1 MREHFLIFIVLCAS
15 VWTGCVPMALS
26 QAVSEETFQF
36 SMREVYLDQAQ
47 ALRLDEGL
55 SLEEFEGEMWVYV
68 PNQYSEVLKDR
79 IQTYVFKYG
88 AWRKTGG
95 NGRGQ
100 KGTFNIERAISEFPE
115 LEAQYSGIAEK
126 KKKYA
131 ESETFWD
138 MKSMSYRAFR
148 LRDNTPEA
156 TIIEE
161 LRSSDLLFQ
170 KRYDRY
176 EKGLSQI
183 KERRDITF

>member
-1 MREHFLIFIVLCAS
+1 MRKYFLIFVVLCAS
-15 VWTGCVPMALS
+15 VLTGCVPMAIS
-26 QAVSEETFQF
+26 QAVSEESFQF

-55 SLEEFEGEMWVYV
+55 SLEEFDGEMWVYA
-68 PNQYSEVLKDR
+68 PDQYSEVLEDR
-79 IQTYVFKYG
+79 IRVYVFKYG
-88 AWRKTGG
+88 AWRTNG

-100 KGTFNIERAISEFPE
+100 RGTFNLQKAISEFPE
-115 LEAQYSGIAEK
+115 LESQYSAIAEK

-131 ESETFWD
+131 ENETFWD

-161 LRSSDLLFQ
+161 LRSSDLLFE
-170 KRYDRY
+170 KRYERY
-176 EKGLSQI
+176 EKGLDPI
-183 KERRDITF
+183 KERRSLTF